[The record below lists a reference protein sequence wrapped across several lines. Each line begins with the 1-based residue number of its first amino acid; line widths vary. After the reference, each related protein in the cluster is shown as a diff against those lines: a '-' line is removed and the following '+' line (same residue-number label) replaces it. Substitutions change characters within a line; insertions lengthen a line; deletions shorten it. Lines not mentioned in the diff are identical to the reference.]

1 MVKIIPCMYEKRLSL
16 MVLYLVGKSAHLSEN
31 ELDILI
37 SKVMNGDSV
46 EGNLLNLVN
55 DKGGLTNNFPEK
67 KLEFFKIQAKDTLIP
82 EGELAW
88 FNNPR
93 ALSYV
98 FDMLHFEYRMLY
110 NKEVNFFDV
119 VLPVGVFKE
128 NEDRI
133 IHEAALRLI
142 DRLCAA
148 SNKQHIQLL
157 LNERKQVWERIQS
170 KFKNPFWFPSD
181 RYSSHYDS
189 DYRWLLSY
197 FEKIKITEKS
207 VDIYK
212 KNLPH
217 LVIFSLFDRWVSK
230 HTDSEVEL
238 FIIKLKKA
246 WGQKKFRDGV
256 KDKKV
261 LNTYIGKESK
271 KQLDY
276 LVRKNKRK
284 INEELEVL
292 IHDAYMK
299 AIIKY

>member
-31 ELDILI
+31 DLDILI

-55 DKGGLTNNFPEK
+55 DKGGLTNNFLEK
-67 KLEFFKIQAKDTLIP
+67 QLVFFKIQAKDTLIP
-82 EGELAW
+82 EDELAW

-207 VDIYK
+207 VDIY
-212 KNLPH
+212 
-217 LVIFSLFDRWVSK
+217 
-230 HTDSEVEL
+230 
-238 FIIKLKKA
+238 
-246 WGQKKFRDGV
+246 
-256 KDKKV
+256 
-261 LNTYIGKESK
+261 
-271 KQLDY
+271 
-276 LVRKNKRK
+276 
-284 INEELEVL
+284 
-292 IHDAYMK
+292 
-299 AIIKY
+299 